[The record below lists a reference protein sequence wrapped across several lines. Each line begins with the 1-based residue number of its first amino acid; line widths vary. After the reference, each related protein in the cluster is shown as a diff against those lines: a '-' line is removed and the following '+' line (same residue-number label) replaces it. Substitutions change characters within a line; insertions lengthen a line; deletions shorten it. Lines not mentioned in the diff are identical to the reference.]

1 MNATMNAAMNAT
13 MNAPANAAAA
23 AKPVRPFLKWAGGK
37 TRLVARIKAVL
48 PPGARL
54 IEPFVGSAALFLN
67 TDYPRSLLCDAN
79 PDLINLYTRLQRQG
93 AAFIEACRAC
103 FVPEN
108 NTRDAYYAL
117 RERFNTTCDP
127 QEKAALFVYL
137 NKHCYNGLCRYNASG
152 RFNVPFGRYKR
163 PRLPADEMLA
173 FHRKAQRA
181 EIVCAGFEA
190 TMCAARPGDVVYCD
204 PPYVPLSGTAH
215 FTSYSA
221 GKFGAAEQARLAELA
236 ALLAARGVPVVVSN
250 HWTPATQELY
260 RAARTEVFAVS
271 RNISRDAWNRRPAQ
285 EVIALFGDSNGGE
298 L

>member
-1 MNATMNAAMNAT
+1 MNATLNAA
-13 MNAPANAAAA
+13 PGGS
-23 AKPVRPFLKWAGGK
+23 KPVRPFLKWAGGK

-67 TDYPRSLLCDAN
+67 TDYPRYLLCDAN
-79 PDLINLYTRLQRQG
+79 PDLINLYTQLQQRG
-93 AAFIEACRAC
+93 APFVEACRAY

-108 NTRDAYYAL
+108 NARNAYYAL
-117 RERFNTTCDP
+117 RERFNTTSDRE
-127 QEKAALFVYL
+127 EKAALFVYL

-163 PRLPADEMLA
+163 PRLPEDEMLA

-181 EIVCAGFEA
+181 ESVEIVCAGFEA
-190 TMCAARPGDVVYCD
+190 TMCAAQPGDVIYCD

-236 ALLAARGVPVVVSN
+236 ACLGGRGIPVVVSN
-250 HWTPATQELY
+250 HWTPATQALY
-260 RAARTEVFAVS
+260 RSARTETFAVS

-285 EVIALFGDSNGGE
+285 EVIAVFGGSNGGE
-298 L
+298 P

>member
-1 MNATMNAAMNAT
+1 MTVNVPTNVPLNGAQ
-13 MNAPANAAAA
+13 
-23 AKPVRPFLKWAGGK
+23 PVHPFLKWAGGK
-37 TRLVARIKAVL
+37 TRLVSRIKAVL

-54 IEPFVGSAALFLN
+54 IEPFAGSAALFLN
-67 TDYPRSLLCDAN
+67 TDYPRYLLADAN
-79 PDLINLYTRLQRQG
+79 PDLIDLYTRLQQQG
-93 AAFIEACRAC
+93 AAFIEECRAW

-108 NTRDAYYAL
+108 NTREAYYAL

-181 EIVCAGFEA
+181 ECVEIVCAGFEA

-204 PPYVPLSGTAH
+204 PPYVPLSDTAH
-215 FTSYSA
+215 FTGYSA
-221 GKFGAAEQARLAELA
+221 GKFGAGEQARLAELA
-236 ALLAARGVPVVVSN
+236 AVLAARGVPVVVSN
-250 HWTPATQELY
+250 HWTPRTQELY
-260 RAARTEVFAVS
+260 QFARIEVFAVS
-271 RNISRDAWNRRPAQ
+271 RNISRDARNRRPAQ
-285 EVIALFGDSNGGE
+285 EVIAVFAGSNGGE
-298 L
+298 P